1 MREIKNRWL
10 EVRSF
15 LVPILS
21 SFLSLL
27 AQAHDMKDWRI
38 CTDWNQSNIDNCWYS
53 LSEIF
58 ITLFRKQG
66 QPLHVA
72 KNLN

>member
-1 MREIKNRWL
+1 MDAKRTNSISMREIKNRCL

-27 AQAHDMKDWRI
+27 AQAHDMKD
-38 CTDWNQSNIDNCWYS
+38 
-53 LSEIF
+53 
-58 ITLFRKQG
+58 
-66 QPLHVA
+66 LH
-72 KNLN
+72 

>member
-27 AQAHDMKDWRI
+27 AHAHDMKDLHWFKSI
-38 CTDWNQSNIDNCWYS
+38 KYCWYS

-58 ITLFRKQG
+58 ITLNRKQG
-66 QPLHVA
+66 QPLRVA
-72 KNLN
+72 KNVN